1 MKITPR
7 QYATGLYE
15 LIENANTSD
24 IDSVLNN
31 FVVFLSNNNDLGL
44 FDKIIV
50 EFSKI
55 FDEKDGVANID
66 VTSASRL
73 DKKTIDLLS
82 SSYGENFDQP
92 TIEKTLIEIDSDV
105 NSAYNCQ
112 NNLTERGELTI
123 NFISVALVGACG
135 FIGVRNL
142 YRALVKKN

>member
-82 SSYGENFDQP
+82 SSLSKKLKKDN
-92 TIEKTLIEIDSDV
+92 IVINEKVDKNILGGIVLKYKDVVLDGSLRKKIDNLKSEIS
-105 NSAYNCQ
+105 
-112 NNLTERGELTI
+112 L
-123 NFISVALVGACG
+123 
-135 FIGVRNL
+135 
-142 YRALVKKN
+142 